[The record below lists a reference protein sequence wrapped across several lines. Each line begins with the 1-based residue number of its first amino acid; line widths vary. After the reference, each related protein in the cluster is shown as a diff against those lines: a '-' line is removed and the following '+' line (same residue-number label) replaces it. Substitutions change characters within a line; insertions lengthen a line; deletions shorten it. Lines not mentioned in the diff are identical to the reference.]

1 MIVVLST
8 FSFLLAYISILTISA
23 FGGMFSEKSG
33 TLALSLEGSMTFGAF
48 AAGVAMHLLPA
59 TLPDALSALIVILI
73 ALISA
78 GLFSLLL
85 ALACVTFKAN
95 QTLVG
100 TALNI
105 LSTAI
110 AVVLIK
116 HITRTET
123 LPVGNS
129 RLNFTRFYE
138 IFNVD
143 MFGIQGVKFNWLIL
157 IVLVLVPIVYLLIY
171 KTQYGLRLSACGEN
185 PSSAD
190 SLGINVNRTR
200 YTGIVL
206 SGLFAGL
213 GGLLLITM
221 NAEWEFANGA
231 NGFGYLA
238 LAVLIFGQWKPLYIF
253 LGAFIFSIFKTL
265 SVVYPSIDILANL
278 GISSYFYLA
287 LPYVVCLVVLIF
299 TSKKNAGPKTLGEPY
314 DKGKIS

>member
-1 MIVVLST
+1 MIIALST
-8 FSFLLAYISILTISA
+8 ISFLLGYVAILTITA
-23 FGGMFSEKSG
+23 LGGMFSEKSG
-33 TLALSLEGSMTFGAF
+33 TVALSLEGCMTFGAF
-48 AAGVAMHLLPA
+48 VAGIVMYSLP
-59 TLPDALSALIVILI
+59 TTIPNGISALIVII
-73 ALISA
+73 VAIVSA
-78 GLFSLLL
+78 GAYSLLL
-85 ALACVTFKAN
+85 AVACITFKAN

-105 LSTAI
+105 LSTAL

-116 HITRTET
+116 QVTRTEA

-138 IFNVD
+138 IFNVNL
-143 MFGIQGVKFNWLIL
+143 FGLQGVRFNWLI
-157 IVLVLVPIVYLLIY
+157 IIALVLIPIVYFVIY
-171 KTQYGLRLSACGEN
+171 KTKYGLRLSACGEN

-190 SLGINVNRTR
+190 SLGINVAKTR
-200 YTGIVL
+200 YIGVLL

-213 GGLLLITM
+213 GGLILITM

-253 LGAFIFSIFKTL
+253 LGAFIFSGFKTI
-265 SVVYPSIDILANL
+265 SVVYPSIDFLSKL

-287 LPYVVCLVVLIF
+287 LPYVVCLIVLIF
-299 TSKKNAGPKTLGEPY
+299 TSKKNVGPKALGEPY
-314 DKGKIS
+314 NKGKR

>member
-1 MIVVLST
+1 MIIVLST
-8 FSFLLAYISILTISA
+8 LSFLLAYVAVLTITA
-23 FGGMFSEKSG
+23 LGGMFSEKSG
-33 TLALSLEGSMTFGAF
+33 TLALSLEGCMTFGAF
-48 AAGVAMHLLPA
+48 TAGIVMYILPSSV
-59 TLPDALSALIVILI
+59 PNGISALLVII
-73 ALISA
+73 TALVSA
-78 GLFSLLL
+78 GLYSLLL
-85 ALACVTFKAN
+85 AVASITFKAN

-116 HITRTET
+116 QVTRTEA

-143 MFGIQGVKFNWLIL
+143 LFGIQGVKFNWLVL

-171 KTQYGLRLSACGEN
+171 KTQYGLRLSSCGEN
-185 PSSAD
+185 PASAD
-190 SLGINVNRTR
+190 SLGINVKKTR
-200 YTGIVL
+200 YIGVVT
-206 SGLFAGL
+206 SGVFAGL

-231 NGFGYLA
+231 NGFGFLA

-253 LGAFIFSIFKTL
+253 LGAFVFSLFKTL
-265 SVVYPSIDILANL
+265 SVVYPSIDFLSNL

-287 LPYVVCLVVLIF
+287 LPYIVCLIVLVF
-299 TSKKNAGPKTLGEPY
+299 TSKKNSGPKALGRPY
-314 DKGKIS
+314 DKGNS

>member
-1 MIVVLST
+1 MIIALST
-8 FSFLLAYISILTISA
+8 ISFLLGYVAILTITA
-23 FGGMFSEKSG
+23 LGGMFSEKSG
-33 TLALSLEGSMTFGAF
+33 TVALSLEGCMTFGAF
-48 AAGVAMHLLPA
+48 VAGIVMYLLPA
-59 TLPDALSALIVILI
+59 SIPNGISALIVII
-73 ALISA
+73 VAIVSA
-78 GLFSLLL
+78 GLYSLLL
-85 ALACVTFKAN
+85 AVACITFKAN

-100 TALNI
+100 IALNI
-105 LSTAI
+105 LSTAL

-116 HITRTET
+116 QVTRTEA

-138 IFNVD
+138 IFNVNL
-143 MFGIQGVKFNWLIL
+143 FGLQGVRFNWLI
-157 IVLVLVPIVYLLIY
+157 IIALVLIPIVYFVIY
-171 KTQYGLRLSACGEN
+171 KTKYGLRLSACGEN

-190 SLGINVNRTR
+190 SLGINVAKTR
-200 YTGIVL
+200 YIGVLL

-231 NGFGYLA
+231 NGFGFLA

-253 LGAFIFSIFKTL
+253 LGAFIFSGFKTL
-265 SVVYPSIDILANL
+265 SVVYPSIDFLANL

-299 TSKKNAGPKTLGEPY
+299 TSKKNVGPKALGEPY
-314 DKGKIS
+314 NKGKR

>member
-1 MIVVLST
+1 MIIVLST
-8 FSFLLAYISILTISA
+8 LSFLLAYIAVLTITA
-23 FGGMFSEKSG
+23 LGGMFSEKSG
-33 TLALSLEGSMTFGAF
+33 TLALSLEGCMTFGAF
-48 AAGVAMHLLPA
+48 TAGIVMCVLPA
-59 TLPDALSALIVILI
+59 SVTNAISALLVII
-73 ALISA
+73 TALVSA
-78 GLFSLLL
+78 GLYSLLL
-85 ALACVTFKAN
+85 AVASITFKAN

-116 HITRTET
+116 QVTRTEA

-143 MFGIQGVKFNWLIL
+143 LFGIQGVKFNWLVL

-171 KTQYGLRLSACGEN
+171 KTQYGLRLSSCGEN

-190 SLGINVNRTR
+190 SLGINVKKTR
-200 YTGIVL
+200 YIGVLTSGI
-206 SGLFAGL
+206 FAGL

-231 NGFGYLA
+231 NGFGFLA

-253 LGAFIFSIFKTL
+253 LGAFVFSLFKTL
-265 SVVYPSIDILANL
+265 SVVYPSIDFLSNL

-287 LPYVVCLVVLIF
+287 LPYIVCLIVLVF
-299 TSKKNAGPKTLGEPY
+299 TSKKNSGPKALGRPY
-314 DKGKIS
+314 DKSNV

>member
-1 MIVVLST
+1 MIIALST
-8 FSFLLAYISILTISA
+8 ISFLLGYVAILTITA
-23 FGGMFSEKSG
+23 LGGMFSEKSG
-33 TLALSLEGSMTFGAF
+33 TVALSLEGCMTFGAF
-48 AAGVAMHLLPA
+48 VAGIVMYSLP
-59 TLPDALSALIVILI
+59 TTIPNGISALIVII
-73 ALISA
+73 VAIVSA
-78 GLFSLLL
+78 GAYSLLL
-85 ALACVTFKAN
+85 AVACITFKAN

-105 LSTAI
+105 LSTAL

-116 HITRTET
+116 QVTRTEA

-138 IFNVD
+138 IFNVNL
-143 MFGIQGVKFNWLIL
+143 FGLQGVRFNWLI
-157 IVLVLVPIVYLLIY
+157 IIALVLIPIVYFVIY
-171 KTQYGLRLSACGEN
+171 ETKYGLRLSACGEN

-190 SLGINVNRTR
+190 SLGINVAKTR
-200 YTGIVL
+200 YIGVLL

-213 GGLLLITM
+213 GGLILITM

-253 LGAFIFSIFKTL
+253 LGAFIFSGFKTI
-265 SVVYPSIDILANL
+265 SVVYPSIDFLSKL

-287 LPYVVCLVVLIF
+287 LPYVVCLIVLIF
-299 TSKKNAGPKTLGEPY
+299 TSKKNVGPKALGEPY
-314 DKGKIS
+314 NKGKR

>member
-1 MIVVLST
+1 MIIVLST
-8 FSFLLAYISILTISA
+8 LSFLLAYIAVLTITA
-23 FGGMFSEKSG
+23 LGGMFSEKSG
-33 TLALSLEGSMTFGAF
+33 TLALSLEGCMTFGAF
-48 AAGVAMHLLPA
+48 TTGIVMYVLPA
-59 TLPDALSALIVILI
+59 SVPNAISALIVII
-73 ALISA
+73 TALVSA
-78 GLFSLLL
+78 GLYSLLL
-85 ALACVTFKAN
+85 AVASITFKAN

-116 HITRTET
+116 QVTRTEA

-143 MFGIQGVKFNWLIL
+143 LFGIQGVKFNWLVL
-157 IVLVLVPIVYLLIY
+157 IVLVLVPIVYALIY
-171 KTQYGLRLSACGEN
+171 KTQYGLRLSSCGEN

-190 SLGINVNRTR
+190 SLGINVKKTR
-200 YTGIVL
+200 YIGVLTSGI
-206 SGLFAGL
+206 FAGL

-231 NGFGYLA
+231 NGFGFLA

-253 LGAFIFSIFKTL
+253 LGAFVFSLFKTL
-265 SVVYPSIDILANL
+265 SVVYPSIDFLSNL

-287 LPYVVCLVVLIF
+287 LPYIVCLIVLVF
-299 TSKKNAGPKTLGEPY
+299 TSKKNSGPKALGRPY
-314 DKGKIS
+314 DKSNV

>member
-1 MIVVLST
+1 MIIALST
-8 FSFLLAYISILTISA
+8 ISFLLGYVAILTITA
-23 FGGMFSEKSG
+23 LGGMFSEKSG
-33 TLALSLEGSMTFGAF
+33 TVALSLEGCMTFGAF
-48 AAGVAMHLLPA
+48 VAGIVMYSLP
-59 TLPDALSALIVILI
+59 TTIPNGISALIVILVAI
-73 ALISA
+73 VSA
-78 GLFSLLL
+78 GAYSLLL
-85 ALACVTFKAN
+85 AVACITFKAN

-105 LSTAI
+105 LSTAL

-116 HITRTET
+116 QVTRTEA

-138 IFNVD
+138 IFNVNL
-143 MFGIQGVKFNWLIL
+143 FGLQGVRFNWLIL
-157 IVLVLVPIVYLLIY
+157 IALVLIPISYFVIY
-171 KTQYGLRLSACGEN
+171 KSQYGLRLSSCGEN

-190 SLGINVNRTR
+190 SLGINVNKTR
-200 YTGIVL
+200 YVGVLL

-231 NGFGYLA
+231 SGFGFLA

-253 LGAFIFSIFKTL
+253 LGAFIFSVFKTL
-265 SVVYPSIDILANL
+265 SVIYPSIDFLSNL

-299 TSKKNAGPKTLGEPY
+299 TSKKNAGPKALGVPY
-314 DKGKIS
+314 DKGKR

>member
-1 MIVVLST
+1 MIIVLST
-8 FSFLLAYISILTISA
+8 LSFLLAYIAVLTISA
-23 FGGMFSEKSG
+23 LGGMFSEKSG
-33 TLALSLEGSMTFGAF
+33 TLALSLEGCMTFGAF
-48 AAGVAMHLLPA
+48 TAGIVMYVLPA
-59 TLPDALSALIVILI
+59 SVPNAISALIVII
-73 ALISA
+73 TALVSA
-78 GLFSLLL
+78 GLYSLLL
-85 ALACVTFKAN
+85 AVASITFKAN

-116 HITRTET
+116 QVTRTEA

-143 MFGIQGVKFNWLIL
+143 LFGIQVVKFNWLVL

-171 KTQYGLRLSACGEN
+171 KTQYGLRLSSCGEN

-190 SLGINVNRTR
+190 SLGINVKKTR
-200 YTGIVL
+200 YIGVLTSGI
-206 SGLFAGL
+206 FAGL

-231 NGFGYLA
+231 NGFGFLA

-253 LGAFIFSIFKTL
+253 LGAFVFSLFKTL
-265 SVVYPSIDILANL
+265 SVVYPSIDFLSNL

-287 LPYVVCLVVLIF
+287 LPYIVCLIVLVF
-299 TSKKNAGPKTLGEPY
+299 TSKKNSGPKALGRPY
-314 DKGKIS
+314 DKSNV